1 MTFQPDT
8 FGVKTEEYP
17 LSRRLFLST
26 PPLGGFAPQS
36 AAAGLIEFALSLK
49 AQPAVREAG
58 FIDQELEQSN
68 AQGVRVAH
76 AQNLPPAPARTDH
89 QASADPGAAL
99 LRDIGGTARISTT
112 LRFHANSTALDNKA
126 LNDIEVLAQF
136 LRFLRETKSGRR
148 LVFAGFSD
156 SEGAVPRK
164 VALSL
169 ERANAARQALVRKDP
184 RNAEV
189 IDARGY
195 GPVLPVAC
203 NDSETG
209 RDKNRRVEVWLGLRR
224 Q

>member
-17 LSRRLFLST
+17 LSRRLFLYT

-99 LRDIGGTARISTT
+99 PARHRRHRAH
-112 LRFHANSTALDNKA
+112 LDHA
-126 LNDIEVLAQF
+126 
-136 LRFLRETKSGRR
+136 
-148 LVFAGFSD
+148 
-156 SEGAVPRK
+156 AVPRQFH
-164 VALSL
+164 
-169 ERANAARQALVRKDP
+169 RPRQQGA
-184 RNAEV
+184 
-189 IDARGY
+189 
-195 GPVLPVAC
+195 
-203 NDSETG
+203 
-209 RDKNRRVEVWLGLRR
+209 
-224 Q
+224 